1 MVENKCYDP
10 DCNEEECFNPEHYN
24 YICFDPDCS
33 DEKCMNEKHYNKQ
46 LLKDYQKRTDL
57 SVFDHREEIDY
68 DEDVDI
74 SLCGCPDCADDD
86 HDHDHDH
93 HHHHHEHDHE
103 HGHGHEHDHHEH
115 DHGHEHSHGHDHHH
129 DHDDDHGHEHSH
141 EEHEHG
147 EHDHEHEHSH
157 KHESED
163 SCGCGCDDDDD
174 CQDED
179 VNHHEHEHAH
189 EHHDHNH
196 EHSHEEHEHS
206 PKVVGDSCEDPDCD
220 CHDHDHAHEH
230 SHEHDHEHDHHHDH
244 DHDHGDSCGCGED
257 HDDDDFSLCA
267 CPDCAD
273 DDDHG
278 HDHGHGE
285 LLAEGK
291 PLIYNRPIQIMV
303 SSGILFIGGHIL
315 EWLSF
320 DHTIVTI
327 IYMLA
332 ALIAGYEI
340 AILAYKSLVK
350 RHTVGPALLVVIA
363 CIASFIIGH
372 GEEGAAVAL
381 LYYIAEFLED
391 LAEHRAKRSI
401 KALVEIAPETARV
414 KVGESEEVRQIDDVK
429 IGEIVIVRS
438 GDKVPLDGKVTYGTS
453 SLNQAS
459 ITGESLP
466 VTKTV
471 GDEVFS
477 GTVNEDG
484 YLEVEVTKEAK
495 DSVISKIVTL
505 VKRSQLNR
513 SNTETMVERISKYYT
528 PLMIV
533 IAACVAFVPPL
544 LFGQN
549 LVDWVYK
556 ALSIMVISCPCAF
569 LISTPI
575 GMVSA
580 ITSATKKGVIIKGS
594 TYVEEMRNVKAVIFD
609 KTGTLTEGKLVLS
622 DINVLDENYT
632 EEEIVKIAA
641 SLEHSS
647 SHPIAQAIINYAND
661 NGIKFDEIEDFRNVP
676 GKGIIG
682 NIGGK
687 QYYAANESLID
698 GSEFNVSQ
706 DEINKYSAEGKT
718 LIFIGDSESVIAGL
732 TVVDKIR
739 DNAQE
744 VISDLKEQGVKT
756 IMLTGDNKIAAKKVA
771 DEIGLDYV
779 YSNLLPEDKLNLLDT
794 IRNKFGDVAMV
805 GDGINDAPALARANI
820 GIAMGAAGSDVA
832 IETADVALMQDDISK
847 LPYLFSLS
855 QKTMNIIKQNISLSI
870 FVKALFVILAILG
883 LITLMM
889 SVGIGDLGLTLVVI
903 LNSFRIARVKDP
915 LF

>member
-1 MVENKCYDP
+1 MIYLKGVNMSGNRCYDP

-24 YICFDPDCS
+24 YICFDPNCD

-46 LLKDYQKRTDL
+46 LLRDYQESTDL
-57 SVFDHREEIDY
+57 SIYDHREEIDY
-68 DEDVDI
+68 DEDVDLN
-74 SLCGCPDCADDD
+74 LCACPDCADDPD
-86 HDHDHDH
+86 
-93 HHHHHEHDHE
+93 
-103 HGHGHEHDHHEH
+103 
-115 DHGHEHSHGHDHHH
+115 
-129 DHDDDHGHEHSH
+129 
-141 EEHEHG
+141 
-147 EHDHEHEHSH
+147 
-157 KHESED
+157 
-163 SCGCGCDDDDD
+163 
-174 CQDED
+174 
-179 VNHHEHEHAH
+179 
-189 EHHDHNH
+189 HDHNH
-196 EHSHEEHEHS
+196 
-206 PKVVGDSCEDPDCD
+206 D
-220 CHDHDHAHEH
+220 
-230 SHEHDHEHDHHHDH
+230 HDHHHDH
-244 DHDHGDSCGCGED
+244 DHSHHHDHDHSHDHDHHHEHGHSHEHEHDSHEEEHHHEHDHGHDHQGHDHSHSHEHHDHDHGDACGCGED
-257 HDDDDFSLCA
+257 HDNDDFSLCA

-273 DDDHG
+273 DEDDHG
-278 HDHGHGE
+278 HDHGHGSEE

-303 SSGILFIGGHIL
+303 SSGILFIAGHVL
-315 EWLSF
+315 EFLSF
-320 DHTIVTI
+320 DSTIVTL

-340 AILAYKSLVK
+340 AVLAYKSLVK

-401 KALVEIAPETARV
+401 KSLVEIAPETARV
-414 KVGESEEVRQIDDVK
+414 KVSGGEEVRKIDDVK
-429 IGEIVIVRS
+429 IGEIVVVRP
-438 GDKVPLDGKVTYGTS
+438 GDKIPLDGNVVSGTS
-453 SLNQAS
+453 SVNQAS

-471 GDEVFS
+471 GDDVFS

-484 YLEVEVTKEAK
+484 YLEVVVTKEAK

-513 SNTETMVERISKYYT
+513 STTETMVERISKYYT

-533 IAACVAFVPPL
+533 IAACVAFIPPL
-544 LFGQN
+544 VFGQN

-580 ITSATKKGVIIKGS
+580 ITSATKKGVLIKGS
-594 TYVEEMRNVKAVIFD
+594 TYVEEMRNIKAVIFD
-609 KTGTLTEGKLVLS
+609 KTGTLTEGKLELS
-622 DINVLDENYT
+622 DVNVLDDSYS
-632 EEEIVKIAA
+632 EEDIVKIAA
-641 SLEHSS
+641 SLENNS
-647 SHPIAQAIINYAND
+647 SHPIAQAIVNYASSN
-661 NGIKFDEIEDFRNVP
+661 EISFEEIQDFRNVP

-682 NIGGK
+682 TVGGK
-687 QYYAANESLID
+687 QYYAAKESLIE
-698 GSEFNVSQ
+698 GSEFNISQ
-706 DEINKYSAEGKT
+706 DEINQYSAEGKS
-718 LIFIGDSESVIAGL
+718 LIFIGDENSVIASL
-732 TVVDKIR
+732 SVVDKIR
-739 DNAQE
+739 DNAQQ

-756 IMLTGDNKIAAKKVA
+756 IMLTGDNKLAANKVA

-855 QKTMNIIKQNISLSI
+855 QKTMNIIKQNITLSI
-870 FVKALFVILAILG
+870 LVKALFVILAILG

-889 SVGIGDLGLTLVVI
+889 SVGIGDLGLTLLVI
-903 LNSFRIARVKDP
+903 LNSLRIGFVKQSI
-915 LF
+915 F